1 MAVCNHHTQ
10 RTSFQAVF
18 WKSQF
23 HAMQQK
29 SSTCIRWHPTMIKW
43 CHYLNHKFSTAYNL
57 LRSSKVIQL
66 PSQRT
71 LRDYSHHYKSSS
83 GFSVELDNQLM
94 TEFSTTTEEYQRH
107 VSLIGDEMYI
117 KESLVYSKASGE
129 LVGFCDIGDINNHL
143 LQLEQ
148 KYQKDEDTHL
158 KFAKTVLVIMIRGLF
173 TDITFPYATFPAT
186 NLTGEQLI
194 PIFLESIMKVETCG
208 LRVTSITLDGSSVN
222 RKFFKIIAAKNQ
234 YKFPNPATASNNK
247 RDVYLFSDPL
257 LLIKTARNCLANPKR
272 NMQVC
277 HLLLHA
283 QKCSLLTINSVQRKI
298 HIMGPHKAAIR
309 NVNHRDWI
317 DHCS

>member
-1 MAVCNHHTQ
+1 MNGLPMKLFKTLLG
-10 RTSFQAVF
+10 F
-18 WKSQF
+18 
-23 HAMQQK
+23 
-29 SSTCIRWHPTMIKW
+29 KW
-43 CHYLNHKFSTAYNL
+43 CLYLNHKSSSAYNL

-83 GFSVELDNQLM
+83 GFSVELDNQLI
-94 TEFSTTTEEYQRH
+94 TEFSSTTTEEYQRH

-148 KYQKDEDTHL
+148 KYQNDEDTHL

-173 TDITFPYATFPAT
+173 TDVTFPYATFPAT

-194 PIFLESIMKVETCG
+194 PIFLEAIMRVETCG

-234 YKFPNPATASNNK
+234 HKFPNPAIASNNK
-247 RDVYLFSDPL
+247 RDVYLFSDPPH
-257 LLIKTARNCLANPKR
+257 LIKTARNCLVNPKR

-283 QKCSLLTINSVQRKI
+283 QNAHYLQLIQFKGKSISWAHIKQLYKMSITETGLTTVPKI
-298 HIMGPHKAAIR
+298 RHEHIYLNNYSKMRVDLAAQ
-309 NVNHRDWI
+309 V
-317 DHCS
+317 